1 LLTDRFSREAH
12 WFGAFHGRELV
23 GCFRVLTNP
32 NLELSQYID
41 LPPFLA
47 NSLATELNRLA
58 IRPDWRQ
65 HQLVMP
71 ILLQVAFEHSFKLGH
86 VVFVTAPRH
95 GPAEL
100 FSRLGLKSGIVPPFR
115 YNHVEGELVELLYFD
130 SSSECPSTTPLYRAA
145 NRLRKRHEIDLPAFW
160 SACGWQELVGRL
172 QSSSCDPG
180 LTLAGYVG

>member
-1 LLTDRFSREAH
+1 
-12 WFGAFHGRELV
+12 V

-172 QSSSCDPG
+172 QSYCGDRG
-180 LTLAGYVG
+180 LALAGPVV